1 MNRICLQKKI
11 LLEKMWQK
19 KQAYRCLLFQ
29 EYLITV
35 DMSTKK
41 KEKIIKIAEQLGY
54 IPNPIA
60 MALQTRRTY
69 QIIFFAMI

>member
-41 KEKIIKIAEQLGY
+41 KRKKL
-54 IPNPIA
+54 
-60 MALQTRRTY
+60 LR
-69 QIIFFAMI
+69 